1 MLPHINIFT
10 VILDAGANLNF
21 KFPFKVAPTQAEL
34 VEARVSQDAKAKVK
48 EEVQHKTTIL
58 VNTCRFANTRSCGLG
73 KEEFGQLK
81 YLLSKGCNFDVLDSD
96 GHDGLHYAIKNNDT
110 LLVDLIAKSLDK
122 HALIV
127 DLKDSEGDT
136 AVHHC
141 VQTSEFGSF
150 ENTQILEALH
160 KMGFSLNEKNNHGV
174 TPFDLSL
181 GQSFRPYGKQADGA
195 LWCLRD

>member
-1 MLPHINIFT
+1 
-10 VILDAGANLNF
+10 
-21 KFPFKVAPTQAEL
+21 
-34 VEARVSQDAKAKVK
+34 
-48 EEVQHKTTIL
+48 
-58 VNTCRFANTRSCGLG
+58 VNTCRFANTRNCGLG
-73 KEEFGQLK
+73 KEEFSQLK

-127 DLKDSEGDT
+127 DLKDAEGNT

-160 KMGFSLNEKNNHGV
+160 KMGFNLNVKNNQGV

-181 GQSFRPYGKQADGA
+181 GQSSGRMGNKLMELSNVFETDIAQRTPKRKTSVPEAYPQSKFDYNQDS
-195 LWCLRD
+195 